1 MVIIPLL
8 QRHIFFEIN
17 MKYDS
22 CFIFAGG
29 ETQSSG
35 EPNTGFNDTTGENRE
50 GDEME

>member
-1 MVIIPLL
+1 
-8 QRHIFFEIN
+8 

-35 EPNTGFNDTTGENRE
+35 EPNTGLNDTAGENRE